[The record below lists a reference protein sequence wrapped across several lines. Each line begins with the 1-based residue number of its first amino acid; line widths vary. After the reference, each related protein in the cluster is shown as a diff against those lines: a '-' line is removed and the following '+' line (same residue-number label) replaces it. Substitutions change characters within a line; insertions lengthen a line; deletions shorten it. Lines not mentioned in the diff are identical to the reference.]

1 MSDGFERVRP
11 VAPGEAEE
19 ADINEIL
26 NSTQE
31 GWWRDPRMFGVI
43 AHVPEALRGW
53 MHLILGT
60 ATVVDPVTWE
70 LMALRGAYRTGCHY

>member
-1 MSDGFERVRP
+1 MSDADPRLRP
-11 VAPGEAEE
+11 IEPGEAEE
-19 ADINEIL
+19 GDINEIL
-26 NSTQE
+26 ASTRD
-31 GWWRDPRMFGVI
+31 GWWQDPRMFGVI

-70 LMALRGAYRTGCHY
+70 LMALRGAFRTGCYY